1 MSIKDPDQIDETKN
15 LYNISTG
22 EIIWR
27 NFLAGMSRT
36 LGGLVIYFLVIII
49 VSNVFLQLVWPVI
62 APTIQ
67 TLGNTNSL
75 LLQLNAL
82 QGSGRESR

>member
-1 MSIKDPDQIDETKN
+1 MTISDPDQIDETKN
-15 LYNISTG
+15 LYTISAG
-22 EIIWR
+22 EIMWR

-36 LGGLVIYFLVIII
+36 LGGLVIYFLVLIII
-49 VSNVFLQLVWPVI
+49 SNVFMQFVWPVI

-75 LLQLNAL
+75 LMQLNAL
-82 QGSGRESR
+82 QGSTQTK

>member
-1 MSIKDPDQIDETKN
+1 MSIKDPDQINETKN

-36 LGGLVIYFLVIII
+36 LGGLVIYFLLAFLLGQ
-49 VSNVFLQLVWPVI
+49 VFLALIWPVI
-62 APTIQ
+62 APTVQ

-82 QGSGRESR
+82 QGSQGNN